1 MLAGLAVR
9 AAGAQWAAE
18 RVSKVAIATFEEAP
32 APALQL
38 MRLAPHPSYGEVLRA
53 HPERLRADPESALE
67 VLLADAPDA
76 EAAALVRA
84 LSTGLESAM
93 DSVLETLASAGLST
107 GPDDV

>member
-1 MLAGLAVR
+1 
-9 AAGAQWAAE
+9 
-18 RVSKVAIATFEEAP
+18 
-32 APALQL
+32 
-38 MRLAPHPSYGEVLRA
+38 
-53 HPERLRADPESALE
+53 

-107 GPDDV
+107 GSDDV